1 MAWKSWGA
9 SQRCPV
15 MSGPESCIL
24 VPLPASRLAH
34 PSRLVHSARA
44 GGWGPP
50 GCSGARTQAEGF
62 PGAAHLSCGWLGLV
76 KAPHKPLTVTSHGLS
91 LTPRVGYHSSC
102 DYPGLLSKGKL
113 KGEVGLWGT
122 PPPHRHTHPSIQK
135 KKEENKRGCVISIC
149 RGAGPLARP
158 TLSCIHISS
167 VSACEQG
174 PCSRPLSKSPG
185 GQSRSRACFEE

>member
-15 MSGPESCIL
+15 TSGPEGCIL
-24 VPLPASRLAH
+24 VLQPASRLAH

-50 GCSGARTQAEGF
+50 GCSRARTQAEGF
-62 PGAAHLSCGWLGLV
+62 PGAAHLSCGRLGPV
-76 KAPHKPLTVTSHGLS
+76 KAPHKPLTVTSHRLT

-122 PPPHRHTHPSIQK
+122 PPPPHTHTPQHT
-135 KKEENKRGCVISIC
+135 KEKGGKQEGLCYKHLQRGWPPGQAHTILH
-149 RGAGPLARP
+149 PHLF
-158 TLSCIHISS
+158 
-167 VSACEQG
+167 CE
-174 PCSRPLSKSPG
+174 CL
-185 GQSRSRACFEE
+185 